1 VHLRAYRNSFDHTI
15 RFIHDLDRARN
26 VEDISS
32 QLLRHVGQTGAEHV
46 IATTMPVPG
55 ATRRQQLDGVLFC
68 RIPKEW
74 VTRYAARSYSFRD
87 PIIRRMTKLA
97 GSFFWNEMEEE
108 EMLDDPSG
116 RRVLEEGSEFGL
128 KKGFSTSMLTL
139 DRQMVGFSLSGK
151 DFDTN
156 PEARELLTLA
166 ATYAIGR
173 AIALEQE
180 SADQK
185 QQIRLSE
192 REREA
197 LQWASEGKAD
207 WEIGEIMSISEHGAD
222 KHLRSARSKLGA
234 VNRAQAVAEAIRR
247 GLIA

>member
-1 VHLRAYRNSFDHTI
+1 VHPRALRNSLDYTI

-26 VEDISS
+26 VQDISS

-46 IATTMPVPG
+46 IATTIPAPG
-55 ATRRQQLDGVLFC
+55 ATRRQQLDSVLFYQ
-68 RIPKEW
+68 IPGDW
-74 VTRYAARSYSFRD
+74 VTHYAARGYAFRD
-87 PIIRRMTKLA
+87 PTIRRMTRLA
-97 GSFFWNEMEEE
+97 GSFYWNELEE
-108 EMLDDPSG
+108 EMRDDPSA
-116 RRVLEEGSEFGL
+116 RRILDEGSEFGL

-151 DFDTN
+151 DFDTD
-156 PEARELLTLA
+156 PEAGEVLTLV

-173 AIALEQE
+173 AIALQQQ

-185 QQIRLSE
+185 LQVRLSE

>member
-1 VHLRAYRNSFDHTI
+1 MQPGSFRNSLDNTI

-26 VEDISS
+26 VEDISA
-32 QLLRHVGQTGAEHV
+32 QLLRHLGQIGAEHV
-46 IATTMPVPG
+46 IATTIPVPG
-55 ATRRQQLDGVLFC
+55 ATPRQQLKSVLFFQ
-68 RIPKEW
+68 IPEEW
-74 VTRYAARSYSFRD
+74 VTRYAAKGYAFRD

-97 GSFFWNEMEEE
+97 GSFYWNELEEE
-108 EMLDDPSG
+108 RHDDPSA
-116 RRVLEEGSEFGL
+116 RRILEEGSELGL
-128 KKGFSTSMLTL
+128 KKGFSTSLLTL
-139 DRQMVGFSLSGK
+139 DRQLVGFSLSGK
-151 DFDTN
+151 DFETN
-156 PEARELLTLA
+156 PEARGVLTLV

-173 AIALEQE
+173 AIALQQE
-180 SADQK
+180 SSDQER
-185 QQIRLSE
+185 QIRLSA

-234 VNRAQAVAEAIRR
+234 INRTQAVAEAIRR